1 MRSIKTKLFSLGMA
15 ASMLLALGGCAMSTP
30 ANVGSIGGVE
40 IPAGVYLLAQYNSY
54 NTASGLADLATGE
67 TANDV
72 KTVLKAQCTGTI
84 NGEEVT
90 TDGADYI
97 SQLTTHAIEYFAA
110 VEKEFDELGGVLD
123 DAATAEAANSADSLW
138 NSNGDLY
145 TANGIS
151 KSTVET
157 YLLNAQKA
165 KTILNMTYGADGT
178 SPVTEAEYTD
188 YVNNDCYY
196 VETVQF
202 PLVNYSSYSL
212 ATDDQKSQIEDIAAQ
227 CLAELNEQATAE
239 TASNS
244 ALYTAAMNYVP
255 QAMSAMGS
263 TIESAQAVYY
273 AGSKLY
279 TPDDLSSFGGD
290 GYNNLTDPLDE
301 IPLGTLWH
309 SKAGTVVGHAVVA
322 AELRVRALVVIGR
335 GHGDG
340 LPRVVGIE
348 AEIPHAGQVPDAAGS
363 IGLRIHNKH
372 LSIIRML
379 QKMRGSFPS
388 PPRMPTHVIG
398 RGFPRWWS
406 G

>member
-72 KTVLKAQCTGTI
+72 KAVLKAQCTGTI

-202 PLVNYSSYSL
+202 PLVNYSSYSR

-290 GYNNLTDPLDE
+290 GYNNLADPLHEIRLGTWTAIDLGTTLLVARRIDPLKTYTVDQLNSMYDMLTSMKSDE
-301 IPLGTLWH
+301 IQDKLYADGAALEHNLDSSAINTYSA
-309 SKAGTVVGHAVVA
+309 SKIKKTV
-322 AELRVRALVVIGR
+322 
-335 GHGDG
+335 
-340 LPRVVGIE
+340 
-348 AEIPHAGQVPDAAGS
+348 S
-363 IGLRIHNKH
+363 K
-372 LSIIRML
+372 
-379 QKMRGSFPS
+379 
-388 PPRMPTHVIG
+388 
-398 RGFPRWWS
+398 
-406 G
+406 